1 MHITH
6 VPHECIRHILR
17 FLDPPDQH
25 SLLLTCRV
33 LFLKVVP
40 GLYRS
45 PFQAILTFDGWHI
58 DPIKAASPSYSYSSS
73 HPQATTSISA
83 AAIASR
89 CNPSLLTSSTSNSS
103 LSSSPSTSPSTS
115 PSLSSSPTSLNT
127 VHTPPIAINTN
138 YKVDVAHIKQY
149 TPHSVNT
156 ASSSQNN
163 NNIDIPPRYPPR
175 RSSSLHHRSYSE
187 SHTIPHSISTPR
199 DSDDTP
205 HCATTASTLDQLK
218 WSKMARLLQLLIA
231 CTDVQARLPALRY
244 PGYGQQWIRPPCKV
258 DYLRH
263 YIDHQNFAAIVL
275 CFPYLFADKS
285 SSCELLA
292 TDPCTVPQDSDVF
305 KVMFLIQRAFMAH
318 TACRIQTLSI
328 SAASMGLLV
337 VPMIPQLARV
347 TRLELTDLDQ
357 DFDLEPILDF
367 VKSHR
372 MLVGPILKDIRLV
385 GRSFTPSRLDTLV
398 STYTKNSRLNA
409 DRVRTIL
416 GAIRDLEKVDG
427 QAWTPT
433 AALLDFKDV
442 VVSNNNLKVLKCSFA
457 HAPSSIRSS
466 YFPPPHGTEDMH
478 NNWSSLLEN
487 CRSLEQIKIP
497 VRHGDLYRWAY
508 IAKKSALICAPILP
522 NTRTKRLPRMHR
534 IHLCGAT
541 VELLDTIGDV
551 AFAFQDTLQDLEA
564 HSWLRVWQPAT
575 LEFDWTMS
583 RLTRLVLDGE
593 LSLHFSLDSLA
604 WCPMLEHLSL
614 STDPSL
620 EPGAHLLLYIRS
632 REMHKVACLKRLRR
646 LVLRGA
652 WPVSDVALRRIADR
666 CKRLSSLV
674 LDHTTETSIGGVL
687 LAVERMYKLE
697 SLSLRLDVEDLYLV
711 KVVVRK
717 LVFLRL
723 MQLTSLYKQDL

>member
-73 HPQATTSISA
+73 HPRATTSITA

-127 VHTPPIAINTN
+127 AHTPPTAINTN

-149 TPHSVNT
+149 TPHSVNM

-187 SHTIPHSISTPR
+187 SHTIPHSISTAR

-285 SSCELLA
+285 SSCLLLA

-305 KVMFLIQRAFMAH
+305 KVMFLIQRA
-318 TACRIQTLSI
+318 
-328 SAASMGLLV
+328 MGLLV

-372 MLVGPILKDIRLV
+372 MLVGPILKDTRLV

-409 DRVRTIL
+409 DKVRTIL

-442 VVSNNNLKVLKCSFA
+442 VVSDNNLK
-457 HAPSSIRSS
+457 
-466 YFPPPHGTEDMH
+466 
-478 NNWSSLLEN
+478 
-487 CRSLEQIKIP
+487 IKIP

-674 LDHTTETSIGGVL
+674 MDHTTETSIGGVL

-723 MQLTSLYKQDL
+723 MQLTSLYKRDL

>member
-6 VPHECIRHILR
+6 VPKECIQHILR
-17 FLDPPDQH
+17 FLDPPDHH

-45 PFQAILTFDGWHI
+45 PFQAILAFDGWHI
-58 DPIKAASPSYSYSSS
+58 DSRKPSSPPSPSY
-73 HPQATTSISA
+73 PREATSIST
-83 AAIASR
+83 SVVSPR
-89 CNPSLLTSSTSNSS
+89 RNPSMLTSSTTTTSS

-115 PSLSSSPTSLNT
+115 PSLSSSSTSFHNS
-127 VHTPPIAINTN
+127 VHTPTN
-138 YKVDVAHIKQY
+138 IPPKVDVPHVKIQY
-149 TPHSVNT
+149 TPHNVNI
-156 ASSSQNN
+156 ASSYNN
-163 NNIDIPPRYPPR
+163 NSNSNNIDIPPR
-175 RSSSLHHRSYSE
+175 RSSTFHHRSYSE
-187 SHTIPHSISTPR
+187 SHTIPHSISTTTINPA
-199 DSDDTP
+199 DDIP
-205 HCATTASTLDQLK
+205 HCANNASPLDRLK

-263 YIDHQNFAAIVL
+263 YIDHHNFAALVL

-285 SSCELLA
+285 SSCELLS
-292 TDPCTVPQDSDVF
+292 TSPCTVPQDSDVF
-305 KVMFLIQRAFMAH
+305 KVLFQIQRAFMAH
-318 TACRIQTLSI
+318 TACRIQTLSV
-328 SAASMGLLV
+328 SARSMAGLV
-337 VPMIPQLARV
+337 VPMIPQLSRV

-357 DFDLEPILDF
+357 DFELEPILDF

-372 MLVGPILKDIRLV
+372 MLVGPILKDIKLA
-385 GRSFTPSRLDTLV
+385 GRSFTSRDTLV

-409 DRVRTIL
+409 DKVRTIL
-416 GAIRDLEKVDG
+416 GAIRELEKVDG
-427 QAWTPT
+427 QAWTPSVG
-433 AALLDFKDV
+433 LLGFKDV
-442 VVSNNNLKVLKCSFA
+442 AYSNLKVLKCSFSP
-457 HAPSSIRSS
+457 APSSFRSA
-466 YFPPPHGTEDMH
+466 YFPLPQGAHIDTNSD
-478 NNWSSLLEN
+478 WSSLLEK

-497 VRHGDLYRWAY
+497 VRHGDVYRWAY
-508 IAKKSALICAPILP
+508 LEKKTALICAPILP
-522 NTRTKRLPRMHR
+522 THRTKQLPPMHR

-541 VELLDTIGDV
+541 VELLDTVADV

-564 HSWLRVWQPAT
+564 HAWLRVWQPAT
-575 LEFDWTMS
+575 LEFDWTMA

-593 LSLHFSLDSLA
+593 LSLHFCLDSLA

-620 EPGAHLLLYIRS
+620 DPGSHLLLYIRS

-652 WPVSDVALRRIADR
+652 WPMSDVSLRKIADR
-666 CKRLSSLV
+666 CRRLTSLV

-687 LAVERMYKLE
+687 LAVERMYMLE
-697 SLSLRLDVEDLYLV
+697 SLSLRLDVVDLYLV
-711 KVVVRK
+711 RVVVRK
-717 LVFLRL
+717 LDFLRS
-723 MQLTSLYKQDL
+723 MQLTSLYKQAP